1 MADAIRV
8 LDIMTAD
15 PMVTTPN
22 ATVEEAYT
30 TMKRLGF
37 RHMPV
42 VDKGRLVGIISTTD
56 VGRLGATIPELMA
69 RNVAHAMTPDPL
81 TISPEATIEVAAAQ
95 MGLKKINC
103 LPVVSEGR
111 LVGIVTTY
119 DLLDALVRRPCPD

>member
-1 MADAIRV
+1 MAEAIKV
-8 LDIMTAD
+8 QDIMTAD

-42 VDKGRLVGIISTTD
+42 VDKGRLVGVISTTD
-56 VGRLGATIPELMA
+56 VGRLGSTIPELMA
-69 RNVAHAMTPDPL
+69 RPVAHAMTPDPL
-81 TISPEATIEVAAAQ
+81 TIAPDATIEVAAAQ

-111 LVGIVTTY
+111 LIGIVTTY
-119 DLLDALVRRPCPD
+119 DLLDALVRRPASV